1 MSRFTTSNGD
11 YGKSWLST
19 ENGKHPLSKEVEIK
33 SYKQVAET
41 DLMQKTGLKILKAK
55 IMREKLIE
63 DLERNEPEPYVYD
76 PCVQYPKVVELKV
89 KAEDMIYPKPGLEGT
104 QNPMYMTR
112 NREYGRVQPLQQ
124 DLPSKYFPITNKFT
138 DSFVAERI
146 PDTGLNTF
154 LTPSRVHNLFD
165 S

>member
-1 MSRFTTSNGD
+1 MHTTSNGD
-11 YGKSWLST
+11 YGKPWVST
-19 ENGKHPLSKEVEIK
+19 LGKAPLVSDVPIK
-33 SYKQVAET
+33 NYREVAET

-55 IMREKLIE
+55 IMREKVIE
-63 DLERNEPEPYVYD
+63 DLESGEPEPYVYD
-76 PCVQYPKVVELKV
+76 PCVQFPKVVELKV
-89 KAEDMIYPKPGLEGT
+89 KAEEMVYPESGLQGT

-112 NREYGRVQPLQQ
+112 NREYGRVKPSQQ

-154 LTPSRVHNLFD
+154 LTPSRVHHLFD

>member
-1 MSRFTTSNGD
+1 MHTTSNGE
-11 YGKSWLST
+11 YGKPWISIQ
-19 ENGKHPLSKEVEIK
+19 GKNPHQETSEIK
-33 SYKQVAET
+33 NYRGVAET

-55 IMREKLIE
+55 IMREKLVE
-63 DLERNEPEPYVYD
+63 DLERGEPEPHFYD
-76 PCVQYPKVVELKV
+76 PCVQYPKVETLKV
-89 KAEDMIYPKPGLEGT
+89 KAEDMVYPSPGLQGT

-112 NREYGRVQPLQQ
+112 NREYGRVKPVQQ
-124 DLPSKYFPITNKFT
+124 DLPSKYLPITNKFT

>member
-1 MSRFTTSNGD
+1 MSRYTTSNGD
-11 YGKSWLST
+11 YGKPWVST
-19 ENGKHPLSKEVEIK
+19 SGRNPLSNESGVKNYREVSEM
-33 SYKQVAET
+33 

-55 IMREKLIE
+55 IMREKVIE
-63 DLERNEPEPYVYD
+63 DLENGEPEAYTYD
-76 PCVQYPKVVELKV
+76 PCMLYPQVVELKV
-89 KAEDMIYPKPGLEGT
+89 KAEDMHYPESGLAGT

-112 NREYGRVQPLQQ
+112 NREYGRLHPTQH
-124 DLPSKYFPITNKFT
+124 DLPSKYLPITNKFT

-154 LTPSRVHNLFD
+154 LTPSRVHHLFD

>member
-1 MSRFTTSNGD
+1 MSGYTTTNGE
-11 YGKSWLST
+11 YGKPWVST
-19 ENGKHPLSKEVEIK
+19 QGQHPLKTQSEIK
-33 SYKQVAET
+33 NYREVAES

-63 DLERNEPEPYVYD
+63 DLENGEPEPYTYD
-76 PCVQYPKVVELKV
+76 PCVQYPKVVEFKI
-89 KAEDMIYPKPGLEGT
+89 KAEEIKYPSPGLEGT

-112 NREYGRVQPLQQ
+112 NREYGRVQPSQQ
-124 DLPSKYFPITNKFT
+124 DISSKFFPITNKFT

-154 LTPSRVHNLFD
+154 LTPSRVHHLFD